1 MKFASVQNFLRQ
13 LRPADARASGAGQPL
28 LRLVGL
34 AP

>member
-1 MKFASVQNFLRQ
+1 FASVQNFLRQ
-13 LRPADARASGAGQPL
+13 LRPGVREQVARGNL